1 VDDLRPLTQR
11 EREILDY
18 LVSAERPGVAELRQQ
33 SKAVLAR
40 PWACGC
46 ASIDLVVDQRLAR
59 PSPIRARPAIG
70 AQSKERENQTT
81 FFELLLWVDDGWL
94 SGIELVDYGAGR
106 HDEANVFPPPRDFH
120 PPAAASPA

>member
-18 LVSAERPGVAELRQQ
+18 LLSAERPGVAELRQQ

-46 ASIDLVVDQRLAR
+46 ASIDLVVDQGRAR
-59 PSPIRARPAIG
+59 PSPIRARPAIET
-70 AQSKERENQTT
+70 QSKEHEDSTA

-94 SGIELVDYGAGR
+94 SGIELVDYGPGR
-106 HDEANVFPPPRDFH
+106 HDEANLFPPPADFH
-120 PPAAASPA
+120 LPGAASPA

>member
-18 LVSAERPGVAELRQQ
+18 LLSVERPGVAELRQQ
-33 SKAVLAR
+33 SEAVLAR

-46 ASIDLVVDQRLAR
+46 ASIDLLVDQARAR
-59 PSPIRARPAIG
+59 PSPIRRRPAIET
-70 AQSKERENQTT
+70 QSKERDDSTI

-94 SGIELVDYGAGR
+94 SGIELVEYGSER
-106 HDEANVFPPPRDFH
+106 HEDANVFPPPTDFH
-120 PPAAASPA
+120 PPSVASPA